1 MLAAGGAAFLLV
13 WVVGARRL
21 AATYPRPPALALV
34 MTVGRTHPA
43 TVVRFEQAGRL
54 VRLGPAPPVVAPWQQ
69 AAWYDGSLW
78 VAMGRALDQVRPSGR
93 VVEWPVA
100 GGTALMAYAENGR
113 LWMLTAAPGGTT
125 RLWRRYGGALAAVA
139 RVPGGLPRF
148 VAGRTH
154 PWLLLILP
162 HRTVLWW
169 PGHRQAWNEPAPET
183 AVLTPGGLWLP
194 TESLG
199 VERLG
204 PGSTR
209 RRYRPPPGKAVLAV
223 VGQRPWLV
231 TSGGMVPVIGGRPAW
246 EETVPWPSRPPAG
259 LTATADGPWI
269 FIQTSAAGGWWLWT
283 GSSPRFE
290 AVREPVPA
298 YATVLDVVPWPR

>member
-1 MLAAGGAAFLLV
+1 LLV
-13 WVVGARRL
+13 WVAGTRRL
-21 AATYPRPPALALV
+21 GATYPRPPALALV
-34 MTVGRTHPA
+34 MSVGRTRPA
-43 TVVRFEQAGRL
+43 TAVRFEQGGRL

-78 VAMGRALDQVRPSGR
+78 VAMGRAVDQVRPSGR
-93 VVEWPVA
+93 VVEWSVS
-100 GGTALMAYAENGR
+100 GGTAMMAYAENGR
-113 LWMLTAAPGGTT
+113 LWMLTSAPGGTT
-125 RLWRRYGGALAAVA
+125 WLWRRCGGAFVAVA

-169 PGHRQAWNEPAPET
+169 PGGHRQAWNEPAPET
-183 AVLTPGGLWLP
+183 AVLTPGGLWVP

-204 PGSTR
+204 PGPTR
-209 RRYRPPPGKAVLAV
+209 HRYRPPPGDAVLAV

-231 TSGGMVPVIGGRPAW
+231 TTGGMVPVVDGRPAW
-246 EETVPWPSRPPAG
+246 EETVPWPSPPPAG

-269 FIQTSAAGGWWLWT
+269 FVQTSAAGGWWFWT

-298 YATVLDVVPWPR
+298 YATVLDMVPWPR